1 VGLGWDKTP
10 TFAEPDN
17 LGNLGIVS
25 SVGRNAG
32 PAPSKCRRSSD
43 MVQKTGIVRT
53 VPVFH
58 FQNNPAPTRVGIACR
73 ISSFESNL
81 TALD

>member
-1 VGLGWDKTP
+1 MGLGWDKTP

-32 PAPSKCRRSSD
+32 PTPSKRKRSSD
-43 MVQKTGIVRT
+43 WSKEMGAVRT
-53 VPVFH
+53 VPIFY
-58 FQNNPAPTRVGIACR
+58 
-73 ISSFESNL
+73 FEIKFVAA
-81 TALD
+81 T